1 MSYEKKA
8 QKTCEVHKG
17 SGEWW
22 QEGTNS
28 PSSPAGACH
37 GDLGAGEAVGSQ
49 QVTQGCAL
57 GHRAARYGL
66 WNGFGTMEEVFQRLL
81 SEVASPWLDSS
92 ATCTVLL
99 GGCQPPAGLQPHQ
112 REEGSSGRARKTP
125 RVTPSRS
132 SCTQGRLTSACCSS
146 PYALF

>member
-112 REEGSSGRARKTP
+112 REEGSSG
-125 RVTPSRS
+125 
-132 SCTQGRLTSACCSS
+132 
-146 PYALF
+146 